1 MDIIDN
7 VDNVDICDVEHKHK
21 DSVSE
26 VKAKIPDDN
35 KISDLANF
43 YKALGNTTRI
53 KILYSLLVSE
63 LCVCDITEVLDMT
76 TSAVSHQLK
85 ILKDLKLVKNRRDG
99 KVIYYSLYDNHIEKL
114 LMQTFEHITE

>member
-1 MDIIDN
+1 MN
-7 VDNVDICDVEHKHK
+7 NLDICGVEHKHN
-21 DSVSE
+21 DVVE
-26 VKAKIPDDN
+26 VVRSKLADADTIN
-35 KISDLANF
+35 ELANV

-53 KILYSLLVSE
+53 KILHCLLISE
-63 LCVCDITEVLDMT
+63 LCVCDITEVLEMT

-114 LMQTFEHITE
+114 LIQSFEHITE